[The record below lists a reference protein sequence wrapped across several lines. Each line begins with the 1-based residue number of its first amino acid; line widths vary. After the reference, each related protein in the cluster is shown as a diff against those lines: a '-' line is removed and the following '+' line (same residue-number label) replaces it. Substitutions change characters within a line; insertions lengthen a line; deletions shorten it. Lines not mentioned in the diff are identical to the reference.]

1 MSIRKGTRECTVQRK
16 KQVLVQHHAALLN
29 SSLRDLRDILFIRR
43 YDDSAQQQLAMS
55 VYYYY
60 FPSFFFTLIVIARTN
75 GGVRA
80 GGFFSP
86 VIYEP
91 LLPTLAAASIAGQ
104 SQRFTCSFLP
114 FVFDSFLPIPPPAR
128 FPTIYFDDSP
138 FVFISFAFWPFV
150 FFFVDGHLFY
160 SSPRVLI
167 QFDPHSLQHR

>member
-1 MSIRKGTRECTVQRK
+1 MHSPAEETGPCPASRGTIEFQPSRFTR
-16 KQVLVQHHAALLN
+16 HSFYTTIWRFGTAAAGHVRLL
-29 SSLRDLRDILFIRR
+29 LLF
-43 YDDSAQQQLAMS
+43 S
-55 VYYYY
+55 
-60 FPSFFFTLIVIARTN
+60 FFFFTLIVIARTN

-114 FVFDSFLPIPPPAR
+114 FVFDSFLPIPPAR

>member
-1 MSIRKGTRECTVQRK
+1 MSAQSSGRNRSLSSITRHYWIPAFEIYATFF
-16 KQVLVQHHAALLN
+16 L
-29 SSLRDLRDILFIRR
+29 
-43 YDDSAQQQLAMS
+43 YDDMTIRHSSSWPCPFIIIIFLL
-55 VYYYY
+55 
-60 FPSFFFTLIVIARTN
+60 FFTLIVIARTN

-128 FPTIYFDDSP
+128 FPTIYFDDSA